1 VRTQERTLLDQIQ
14 TGALDSSVPLADTLR
29 KVVALGGE
37 TGSEE
42 LRGWAS
48 RELRGYGGSDVEL
61 PEYRRPAAPLKV
73 DAFKFNAQITGQSIS
88 PRQLPDFV
96 AEKLRE
102 EVPLS
107 AGIGEIEAMLKRA
120 REGDGSVKLM
130 PPMAQDIVRYMN
142 HEIQNHPQGDPY
154 QQITELY
161 WVVSQVTLEGVVDQV
176 RTTLVELVAEMR
188 AEMSDE
194 VDTPP
199 AEIADRAVQ
208 YVVTGKR
215 PTINVTNTSVSGSGS
230 HQVQSSG
237 AGSSNAQASGEGS
250 HTVRAAPLTP
260 ASQATPWWKS
270 IWGILIGFATMIGAL
285 AGVGVWVGWGP
296 L

>member
-1 VRTQERTLLDQIQ
+1 VVRALHPDVSSASPKGFNLACGDNGAAVLPARNRDLRPDASAFIRSAIAVICFCNDANVRTRERTLLDQIQ

-96 AEKLRE
+96 AEKLGE

-161 WVVSQVTLEGVVDQV
+161 WVVSQVTLEGIVDQV

-188 AEMSDE
+188 AEMSDK
-194 VDTPP
+194 VDRLPRRSRTAPCS
-199 AEIADRAVQ
+199 
-208 YVVTGKR
+208 
-215 PTINVTNTSVSGSGS
+215 TS
-230 HQVQSSG
+230 
-237 AGSSNAQASGEGS
+237 
-250 HTVRAAPLTP
+250 
-260 ASQATPWWKS
+260 
-270 IWGILIGFATMIGAL
+270 
-285 AGVGVWVGWGP
+285 
-296 L
+296 

>member
-1 VRTQERTLLDQIQ
+1 MRTRERSLLDQVQI
-14 TGALDSSVPLADTLR
+14 GALDSSVPLADTLR

-48 RELRGYGGSDVEL
+48 RELRGYGGSVEL

-96 AEKLRE
+96 AEKLGE

-120 REGDGSVKLM
+120 REGDGAVKLM
-130 PPMAQDIVRYMN
+130 PPMGQDVVRYMN
-142 HEIQNHPQGDPY
+142 HEIQNHPHGDPY

-161 WVVSQVTLEGVVDQV
+161 WAVSQVTLEGVVDQV

-194 VDTPP
+194 AETPP

-208 YVVTGKR
+208 YIVTGKR
-215 PTINVTNTSVSGSGS
+215 PTINVTNTSVSGIGS
-230 HQVQSSG
+230 HQVQSTG
-237 AGSSNAQASGEGS
+237 AGSSNVQASGSGS
-250 HTVRAAPLTP
+250 ATVNAAPPTP
-260 ASQATPWWKS
+260 QTMPWWKS
-270 IWGILIGFATMIGAL
+270 IWGILIGASTIVGAV
-285 AGVGVWVGWGP
+285 AGVGVWFGWGP